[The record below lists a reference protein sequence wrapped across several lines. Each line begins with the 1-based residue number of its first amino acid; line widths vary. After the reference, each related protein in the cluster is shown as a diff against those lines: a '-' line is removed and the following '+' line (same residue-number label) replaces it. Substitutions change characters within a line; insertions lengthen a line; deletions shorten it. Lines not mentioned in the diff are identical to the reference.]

1 MDVSRSMR
9 RKAVR
14 ILVAVGAVAAVV
26 GCGGSTEPDSA
37 ASGRYELSLL
47 NGTAVPMRY
56 LVYGF
61 GGQSYRHIYSG
72 SVKFIGG
79 NRLVDVRH
87 VSDQPQGT
95 EPFEFDYVDTASYE
109 VEGDMIIIDR
119 PGIQGQLAPY
129 SDTAFVD
136 GEVLIMPVRT
146 VEGIEP
152 LVRTLTYLRPQ

>member
-1 MDVSRSMR
+1 MR
-9 RKAVR
+9 NNATR
-14 ILVAVGAVAAVV
+14 IIVAVGTLATIAA
-26 GCGGSTEPDSA
+26 CGGSTEPDSVT
-37 ASGRYELSLL
+37 SGRYELTLV
-47 NGTAVPMRY
+47 NGTTVPMRY

-61 GGQSYRHIYSG
+61 GGQSYRHIFTG
-72 SVKFIGG
+72 SIKFIGG
-79 NRLVDVRH
+79 SRLVDVRH

-95 EPFEFDYVDTASYE
+95 QPFEFDYVDTASYE

-119 PGIQGQLAPY
+119 PGIQGRIAPY

-152 LVRTLTYLRPQ
+152 LVRTLTYLRPE

>member
-1 MDVSRSMR
+1 MDVSCLMKRT
-9 RKAVR
+9 ATR
-14 ILVAVGAVAAVV
+14 IIVAVGAVATIVA
-26 GCGGSTEPDSA
+26 CGGSTEPDSA

-61 GGQSYRHIYSG
+61 GAQSYRHILSG
-72 SVKFIGG
+72 SIKFIGG
-79 NRLVDVRH
+79 RRLVDVRR
-87 VSDQPQGT
+87 VTDQPQGT
-95 EPFEFDYVDTASYE
+95 QPSEFDYVDTASYE

-146 VEGIEP
+146 VEGIVP
-152 LVRTLTYLRPQ
+152 LVRTLTYLRAQ